1 MTPSDTRLAAFDLD
15 GTLLNS
21 IPSIVIGVRSCWAS
35 LGFPEVSEDQIRNII
50 GLPWEESVQM
60 LVPGAG
66 AREVEMI
73 HEYHAEIARGDRS
86 PPPRPPEEI
95 FFGAVEMLDRFEADG
110 YELAIV
116 TSRSNRRFYEMLER
130 AGISGRFA
138 TVKTADLGPGK
149 PSPFLLNQAMEDV
162 GAIPESTVMIGDTTY
177 DIQTGINAGS
187 GALGVTWGVHSKNK
201 LMEAGAHS
209 VVDRFDE
216 LHDHAEALVY
226 GDEKR

>member
-1 MTPSDTRLAAFDLD
+1 MPSNTRLAAFDLD

-21 IPSIVIGVRSCWAS
+21 ISSIVIGVRSCWAS
-35 LGFPEVSEDQIRNII
+35 LGFPEVSDEQIRNII

-60 LVPGAG
+60 LIPGAG

-86 PPPRPPEEI
+86 PPVRPPEEI
-95 FFGAVEMLDRFEADG
+95 FVGAVQMLDRFEADG
-110 YELAIV
+110 YKLAIV
-116 TSRSNRRFYEMLER
+116 TSRSNRRFYTMLER

-177 DIQTGINAGS
+177 DIQTGRNAGS
-187 GALGVTWGVHSKNK
+187 GTIGVTWGVHSNSK
-201 LMEAGAHS
+201 LMEAGAHF

-216 LHDHAEALVY
+216 LHDHAKVLVC
-226 GDEKR
+226 GEQKR